1 MKSFQDILQSRG
13 YEFLDNLMNDY
24 VLVYEKLNA
33 STLSF
38 KRIGEEIHFYK
49 GVDKE
54 EITQTNLALYSYFQK
69 GIDYI
74 KNVSLIF
81 YREFPENWLFKFQYF
96 VDNKTNVI
104 EYDYIPQNNL
114 ILTCIDSGTNI
125 IEDPDILKK
134 WADRLQVD
142 YSKPLFQGFLSEF
155 QKEKINDFVQGKY
168 QDNVP
173 FSQYLTTLLNPS
185 LTHSAYKDGFDGG
198 VDSFIFKFYS
208 PNNKKCVC
216 AKIMDP
222 YMLSI
227 INNGDNSFDKD
238 KHNNETEIILTN
250 FIAFLQTIKLDEI
263 KVEGNNDDERYLD
276 LICKLFNLYIDKEK
290 KLFSGIKTEKVDENY
305 GVNFDNIK
313 NEETKKLLKDNPN
326 LVTTFQII
334 VGNFTEYKNPNDV
347 NPLSLLNTDLINMF
361 NNEVDKIKEISKEKT
376 TTKTFMDLMTKD
388 DKKEETNKEDKV
400 LSYTEFLKREGL
412 EKKDEPTQKEE
423 SETKKEKEEPKKVEH
438 NEEKKEEPKK
448 KDNVKENDSEEPKK
462 EKGSKEAPKEDNQE
476 KEDND
481 KKEETSENEKTK
493 DGENKEEEEPKNDE
507 DKETDIENDEQIEDK
522 SEGDN
527 ENDKQAKNEKPEEKP
542 SEEPKGEQNEPKE
555 EQIKEEPVKEEPV
568 KKEPTNKPE
577 KEPKEKPK
585 KEKPEKVEAPKPDK
599 DGNVAL

>member
-38 KRIGEEIHFYK
+38 KRIGDEMHFYK

-74 KNVSLIF
+74 KNVSLVF

-96 VDNKTNVI
+96 VDNKTNII
-104 EYDYIPQNNL
+104 EYDYIPKNNL

-125 IEDPDILKK
+125 VEDPDILKK

-185 LTHSAYKDGFDGG
+185 MTHSAYKDGFDGG

-227 INNGDNSFDKD
+227 MQNGDNSFDKD

-250 FIAFLQTIKLDEI
+250 FIAFLQTIKLDDIE
-263 KVEGNNDDERYLD
+263 VEGDNDDERYLD

-305 GVNFDNIK
+305 GVNFSNIK

-361 NNEVDKIKEISKEKT
+361 NNEVDKIKEISKSKE
-376 TTKTFMDLMTKD
+376 TTKTFMDLMKND
-388 DKKEETNKEDKV
+388 DKKEDTKKEDKV

-412 EKKDEPTQKEE
+412 DKKEE
-423 SETKKEKEEPKKVEH
+423 TPEKVETDDNTEKAEPKKVEH
-438 NEEKKEEPKK
+438 DEEKKEEPKK
-448 KDNVKENDSEEPKK
+448 EDNVKEKNDEEDKK
-462 EKGSKEAPKEDNQE
+462 EKGSKEAPKEDDKE
-476 KEDND
+476 KEND
-481 KKEETSENEKTK
+481 KKEETSENEETE
-493 DGENKEEEEPKNDE
+493 DGENKEEEETKNDE
-507 DKETDIENDEQIEDK
+507 DKEKDNENDEQKEDG
-522 SEGDN
+522 SEGDDN
-527 ENDKQAKNEKPEEKP
+527 ENDKQAKDEKPEEKP
-542 SEEPKGEQNEPKE
+542 SEETKADENEP
-555 EQIKEEPVKEEPV
+555 KEEPVKEEPA
-568 KKEPTNKPE
+568 EKPE
-577 KEPKEKPK
+577 KEQKKKPK
-585 KEKPEKVEAPKPDK
+585 KEKPEKNEAPKPDD

>member
-1 MKSFQDILQSRG
+1 MKSFQDILQMQG
-13 YEFLDNLMNDY
+13 YEFLDNLMNNY
-24 VLVYEKLNA
+24 VIVYEKLNA

-38 KRIGEEIHFYK
+38 RRIENELHFYK

-74 KNVSLIF
+74 KNVSLVF

-104 EYDYIPQNNL
+104 EYDYIPKNNL

-155 QKEKINDFVQGKY
+155 QKEKINDFVQGKH

-173 FSQYLTTLLNPS
+173 FSQYLTTLLNPT

-222 YMLSI
+222 YMLSV

-305 GVNFDNIK
+305 GVNFNNIK

-361 NNEVDKIKEISKEKT
+361 NHEVDKIKEISKEKT

-400 LSYTEFLKREGL
+400 LSYTEFLKKEGL
-412 EKKDEPTQKEE
+412 DKKDETPKKEE
-423 SETKKEKEEPKKVEH
+423 TETNVKKEEPKKVEH

-448 KDNVKENDSEEPKK
+448 EDNVKENDSEEPKK
-462 EKGSKEAPKEDNQE
+462 EKGSEETPKEDEKE
-476 KEDND
+476 KEDNV
-481 KKEETSENEKTK
+481 KKDETPENEKTEE
-493 DGENKEEEEPKNDE
+493 GGNEEEEETKNDE
-507 DKETDIENDEQIEDK
+507 DKEK
-522 SEGDN
+522 DN
-527 ENDKQAKNEKPEEKP
+527 ENDKQKEDESESDNNENNKQAKNETPEEKP
-542 SEEPKGEQNEPKE
+542 SEEPKDEQNEPKE
-555 EQIKEEPVKEEPV
+555 EQIKEEPVKEEPTH
-568 KKEPTNKPE
+568 KTE

-585 KEKPEKVEAPKPDK
+585 KEKPEKAEVPKPDK
-599 DGNVAL
+599 DGNVVL

>member
-38 KRIGEEIHFYK
+38 KRIGDEMHFYK

-74 KNVSLIF
+74 KNVSLVF

-104 EYDYIPQNNL
+104 EYDYIPKNNL

-185 LTHSAYKDGFDGG
+185 MTHSAYKDGFDGG

-227 INNGDNSFDKD
+227 MQNGDNSFDKD

-250 FIAFLQTIKLDEI
+250 FIAFLQTIKLDDIE
-263 KVEGNNDDERYLD
+263 VEGDNDDERYLD

-305 GVNFDNIK
+305 GVNFSNIK

-361 NNEVDKIKEISKEKT
+361 NNEVDKIKEISKSKE
-376 TTKTFMDLMTKD
+376 TTKTFMDLMKND
-388 DKKEETNKEDKV
+388 DKKEDTKKDDKV

-412 EKKDEPTQKEE
+412 DKKEE
-423 SETKKEKEEPKKVEH
+423 TPEKVETDDNTEKAEPKKVEYD
-438 NEEKKEEPKK
+438 EEKKEEPKK
-448 KDNVKENDSEEPKK
+448 EDNVKEKDDEDKK
-462 EKGSKEAPKEDNQE
+462 EKGSKETP

-481 KKEETSENEKTK
+481 KKEETSENEETE
-493 DGENKEEEEPKNDE
+493 DGENKEEEETKNDE
-507 DKETDIENDEQIEDK
+507 DKEKDNENDEQKEDGSK
-522 SEGDN
+522 GDDN
-527 ENDKQAKNEKPEEKP
+527 ENDKQTKNETPEEKP
-542 SEEPKGEQNEPKE
+542 SKETKGEQNEPKE
-555 EQIKEEPVKEEPV
+555 EQIKEEPVKEEPA
-568 KKEPTNKPE
+568 KKPE
-577 KEPKEKPK
+577 KEQKEKPK
-585 KEKPEKVEAPKPDK
+585 KEKPEKNEAPKPD
-599 DGNVAL
+599 DDENVAL

>member
-38 KRIGEEIHFYK
+38 KRIGDEMHFYK

-74 KNVSLIF
+74 KNVSLVF

-104 EYDYIPQNNL
+104 EYDYIPKNNL

-185 LTHSAYKDGFDGG
+185 MTHSAYKDGFDGG

-227 INNGDNSFDKD
+227 MQNGDNSFDKD

-250 FIAFLQTIKLDEI
+250 FIAFLQTIKLDDIE
-263 KVEGNNDDERYLD
+263 VEGDNDDERYLD

-305 GVNFDNIK
+305 GVNFSNIK

-361 NNEVDKIKEISKEKT
+361 NNEVDKIKEISKSKE
-376 TTKTFMDLMTKD
+376 TTKTFMDLMKND
-388 DKKEETNKEDKV
+388 DKKEDTKKDDKV

-412 EKKDEPTQKEE
+412 DKKEE
-423 SETKKEKEEPKKVEH
+423 TPEKVETDDNTEKTEPKKVEYD
-438 NEEKKEEPKK
+438 EEKKEEPKK
-448 KDNVKENDSEEPKK
+448 EDNVKEKDDEDKK
-462 EKGSKEAPKEDNQE
+462 EKGSKETP

-481 KKEETSENEKTK
+481 KKEETSENEETE
-493 DGENKEEEEPKNDE
+493 DGENKEEEETKNDE
-507 DKETDIENDEQIEDK
+507 DKEKDNENDEQKEDGSK
-522 SEGDN
+522 GDDN
-527 ENDKQAKNEKPEEKP
+527 ENDKQTKNETPEEKP
-542 SEEPKGEQNEPKE
+542 SKETKGEQNEPKE
-555 EQIKEEPVKEEPV
+555 EQIKEEPVKEEPA
-568 KKEPTNKPE
+568 KKPE
-577 KEPKEKPK
+577 KEQKEKPK
-585 KEKPEKVEAPKPDK
+585 KEKPEKNEAPKPD
-599 DGNVAL
+599 DDENVAL

>member
-38 KRIGEEIHFYK
+38 KRIGDEMHFYK

-74 KNVSLIF
+74 KNVSLVF

-96 VDNKTNVI
+96 VDNKTNII
-104 EYDYIPQNNL
+104 EYDYIPKNNL

-125 IEDPDILKK
+125 VEDPDILKK

-185 LTHSAYKDGFDGG
+185 MTHSAYKDGFDGG

-227 INNGDNSFDKD
+227 MQNGDNSFDKD

-250 FIAFLQTIKLDEI
+250 FIAFLQTIKLDDIE
-263 KVEGNNDDERYLD
+263 VEGDNDDERYLD

-305 GVNFDNIK
+305 GVNFSNIK

-361 NNEVDKIKEISKEKT
+361 NNEVDKIKEISKSKE
-376 TTKTFMDLMTKD
+376 TTKTFMDLMKND
-388 DKKEETNKEDKV
+388 DKKEDTKKEDKV

-412 EKKDEPTQKEE
+412 DKKEE
-423 SETKKEKEEPKKVEH
+423 TPEKVETDDNTEKEEPKKVEH
-438 NEEKKEEPKK
+438 NEEKKVEPQKEE
-448 KDNVKENDSEEPKK
+448 VKEKDDEDKK
-462 EKGSKEAPKEDNQE
+462 EKGSKEAPKEEDKE
-476 KEDND
+476 KEDSD
-481 KKEETSENEKTK
+481 KKEETSENEETEN
-493 DGENKEEEEPKNDE
+493 GETKEEEEPKNE
-507 DKETDIENDEQIEDK
+507 EEKEKDNENDEQKEDG

-527 ENDKQAKNEKPEEKP
+527 NEDDKQAKDEKPEEKT
-542 SEEPKGEQNEPKE
+542 SEEPKGEQSEP
-555 EQIKEEPVKEEPV
+555 KEEPVKEEPA
-568 KKEPTNKPE
+568 EKPE
-577 KEPKEKPK
+577 KEEKEKPK
-585 KEKPEKVEAPKPDK
+585 KEKPQKNEAPKPDD

>member
-1 MKSFQDILQSRG
+1 MKSFQDILQMQG
-13 YEFLDNLMNDY
+13 YEFLDNLMNNY
-24 VLVYEKLNA
+24 VIVYEKLNA

-38 KRIGEEIHFYK
+38 RRIENELHFYK

-74 KNVSLIF
+74 KNVSLVF

-104 EYDYIPQNNL
+104 EYDYIPKNNL
-114 ILTCIDSGTNI
+114 ILTYIDSGTNI

-155 QKEKINDFVQGKY
+155 QKEKINDFVQGKH

-173 FSQYLTTLLNPS
+173 FSQYLTTLLNPT

-222 YMLSI
+222 YMLSV

-276 LICKLFNLYIDKEK
+276 LICKLFNLYINKEK

-305 GVNFDNIK
+305 GVNFNNIK

-412 EKKDEPTQKEE
+412 DKEDESTQKEE
-423 SETKKEKEEPKKVEH
+423 TETNVEKEEPKKVEH

-448 KDNVKENDSEEPKK
+448 EDNVKENDSDEPKK
-462 EKGSKEAPKEDNQE
+462 EKGSKETPKEDDKE
-476 KEDND
+476 KDNV
-481 KKEETSENEKTK
+481 KKDETPENEETK
-493 DGENKEEEEPKNDE
+493 DDENKEEEETKNDE
-507 DKETDIENDEQIEDK
+507 VEDKENDNKNDEQKENE
-522 SEGDN
+522 SEVDNN
-527 ENDKQAKNEKPEEKP
+527 ENDKQAKNETPEEKP
-542 SEEPKGEQNEPKE
+542 SEEPNGEQNEPKE
-555 EQIKEEPVKEEPV
+555 KQIKEEPVKEEP
-568 KKEPTNKPE
+568 THKPE

-599 DGNVAL
+599 DGNVVL